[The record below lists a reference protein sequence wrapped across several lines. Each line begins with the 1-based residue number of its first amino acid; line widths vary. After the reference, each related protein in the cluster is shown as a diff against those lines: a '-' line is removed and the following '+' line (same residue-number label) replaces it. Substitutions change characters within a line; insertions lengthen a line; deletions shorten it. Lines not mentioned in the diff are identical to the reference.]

1 MMYMQTPLLSTKVAA
16 WNRWLLGASA
26 VMWEEG
32 LLRAAPTPW
41 RAQSKAVL
49 PIPFKCLDTAMPEG
63 GSTVD
68 FGNTHVQS
76 IP

>member
-1 MMYMQTPLLSTKVAA
+1 MMYTETPFLSSEAAA
-16 WNRWLLGASA
+16 WNIQLLGASA

-32 LLRAAPTPW
+32 LPRAAPTPW

-49 PIPFKCLDTAMPEG
+49 PIPLEGLDTAMPEG